1 MAQGNSNLSN
11 ISNNDLVLLRR
22 VAKKYAKVTI
32 STSNKKFHI
41 EGTSVSVL
49 VGKDGLSFVSIPAT
63 NAIYKNGELVTSE
76 EEVKAAIKALKQAGR
91 KPGSSGMR
99 NSSGPELPEE
109 LRKQIEAFAKQANGR
124 IIFDPAMPGGYK
136 VQKLRPR
143 QKKS

>member
-22 VAKKYAKVTI
+22 IAKKYAKVTV
-32 STSNKKFHI
+32 STGTKKFQI

-49 VGKDGLSFVSIPAT
+49 NGTDGLSFISVPAT
-63 NAIYKNGELVTSE
+63 NAIYKDGRLVTSE
-76 EEVKAAIKALKQAGR
+76 EGVKAAIRTLKQAGR
-91 KPGSSGMR
+91 APGKSGKKA
-99 NSSGPELPEE
+99 SSGPELPEE

-124 IIFDPAMPGGYK
+124 VIFDPTKPGGYK

-143 QKKS
+143 QPKA